1 MLHIIGEEIDDGE
14 LTAHYQ
20 QRKLEERINASRA
33 AAKPDVA
40 ARSAARNGTSQ
51 PPRGRFNVKAPQAP
65 AAAGQKR
72 KSEEEATGSSKRAKS
87 DVPDKPSGRT
97 GTRPSS
103 NRQAGTRPSSN
114 RPSSP
119 KSRRNGPM
127 ASATD
132 AKKPRG
138 LLNYRKLDFA
148 NAVLQCL
155 ARCDDLVNRYKPM
168 RKNAMSQK
176 EIWGF
181 EGEFDPADSAGR
193 LDQQG
198 SDMRKTLNDRF
209 INRTSKL

>member
-20 QRKLEERINASRA
+20 QRKLEERRNAGRA
-33 AAKPDVA
+33 AAKPDMA
-40 ARSAARNGTSQ
+40 ARSAARNRTSQ
-51 PPRGRFNVKAPQAP
+51 PPRGRFNVKAPEAP

-103 NRQAGTRPSSN
+103 NRPSL
-114 RPSSP
+114 P

-127 ASATD
+127 ATATD

-168 RKNAMSQK
+168 RKNAMSQMRSGVVRRDLTLQTPRVDWISK
-176 EIWGF
+176 GATCERLSMI
-181 EGEFDPADSAGR
+181 DS
-193 LDQQG
+193 
-198 SDMRKTLNDRF
+198 
-209 INRTSKL
+209 

>member
-20 QRKLEERINASRA
+20 QRKLEERRNAGRA
-33 AAKPDVA
+33 AAKPDMA
-40 ARSAARNGTSQ
+40 ARSAARNRTSQ
-51 PPRGRFNVKAPQAP
+51 PPRGRFNVKAPEAP

-103 NRQAGTRPSSN
+103 NR
-114 RPSSP
+114 PSSP

-127 ASATD
+127 ATATD

-168 RKNAMSQK
+168 RKNAMSQMRSGVVRRDLTLQTPRVDWISK
-176 EIWGF
+176 GATCEILSMI
-181 EGEFDPADSAGR
+181 DS
-193 LDQQG
+193 
-198 SDMRKTLNDRF
+198 
-209 INRTSKL
+209 

>member
-1 MLHIIGEEIDDGE
+1 LLHIIGEEIDDGE

-20 QRKLEERINASRA
+20 QRKLEERMNASRA

-103 NRQAGTRPSSN
+103 NR
-114 RPSSP
+114 PSSP

-148 NAVLQCL
+148 NAVVQCL

-198 SDMRKTLNDRF
+198 SHMRKTLNDKF